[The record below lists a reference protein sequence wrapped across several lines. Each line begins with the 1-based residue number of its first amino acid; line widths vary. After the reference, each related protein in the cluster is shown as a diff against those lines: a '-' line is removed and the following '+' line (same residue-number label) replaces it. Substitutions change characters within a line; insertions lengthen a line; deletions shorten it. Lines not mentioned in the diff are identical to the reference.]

1 MRAFRRADGLFD
13 IEGRVEDSKPVP
25 FMAPLATVEK
35 PAGEHI
41 HDIWIRL
48 VIDDE
53 FLIHD
58 VAASSDATPFGVCKE
73 APATL
78 MKLKGERIG
87 AGWNKIVRGHLK
99 GAAGCTHMME
109 LLGPIA
115 TAAYQALWPF
125 IRSRPDA
132 VATALHRSRQA
143 LIFFDD
149 VRLWVKRA
157 HHFQVTDIGVAIHDG
172 RRGACEAIR

>member
-1 MRAFRRADGLFD
+1 
-13 IEGRVEDSKPVP
+13 
-25 FMAPLATVEK
+25 
-35 PAGEHI
+35 
-41 HDIWIRL
+41 L

-109 LLGPIA
+109 LLGPLA

-125 IRSRPDA
+125 IRSRPDPVDA
-132 VATALHRSRQA
+132 N
-143 LIFFDD
+143 
-149 VRLWVKRA
+149 
-157 HHFQVTDIGVAIHDG
+157 G
-172 RRGACEAIR
+172 RPLKVNSCYAYASHTHVIKQMWPQHYTGPDKS